1 MKKVL
6 FCAAMVAAMSM
17 AFVACGK
24 KDNKNAEGEE
34 AALVLDNE
42 EGEEAEP
49 AAPCAQPKNEQ
60 CDFCPEKFVEEYE
73 AACANKNYTKVEEM
87 SKVLEEK
94 ADKFSTDQLNRIA
107 AAALALAG
115 EAL

>member
-24 KDNKNAEGEE
+24 KDNKNAEE
-34 AALVLDNE
+34 NE
-42 EGEEAEP
+42 G
-49 AAPCAQPKNEQ
+49 AQPKKEC

-73 AACANKNYTKVEEM
+73 DACANKNYTKVEEM

-107 AAALALAG
+107 AAAFALAG